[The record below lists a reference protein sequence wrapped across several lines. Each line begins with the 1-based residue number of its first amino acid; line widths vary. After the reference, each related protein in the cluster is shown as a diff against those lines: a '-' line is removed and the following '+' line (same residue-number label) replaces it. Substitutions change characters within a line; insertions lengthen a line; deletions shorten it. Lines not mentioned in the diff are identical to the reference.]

1 MATVMVASGPR
12 HRIGMNNSHVSIDLI
27 NANTDMSQLSV
38 STLQVSITVGRSE
51 DNKRQTADGRG
62 ANKRPN

>member
-1 MATVMVASGPR
+1 MVASGPR
-12 HRIGMNNSHVSIDLI
+12 HRMLPIV
-27 NANTDMSQLSV
+27 SQLSV